1 MAYIGAE
8 PVPGQN
14 REVDDISSSFNGST
28 TAFTLQ
34 VSGVNVSPESAN
46 NILVNLG
53 GVLQNPDTDYT
64 VNASTLTFTTAPASG
79 LSFFGL
85 ILGAGINTATVAD
98 GAITTA
104 KLASDAVGANQL
116 ANTSVTAGSY
126 TTADITVDAQGRITA
141 AASGTISG
149 AEIADQAV
157 TNAKVNNSAAIA
169 GSKISPDF
177 GSQNII
183 TTGDI
188 SVGGDIKNGT
198 SLIDITQNDRIEV
211 DIAGTEIVDINGN
224 GVDVVGSVD
233 MTGTLKIADII
244 EHKGDSNTRIRFPA
258 ADTVSIETSGSER
271 ARVDSN
277 GRFLIGKTASTDVF
291 KEGNLQVRGGSADAA
306 SIIVE
311 STVTGSDG
319 PNVVLGH
326 SRGGNAVG
334 SGDILGDVTFVG
346 NDGSDMES
354 RGAII
359 RAKCSAAVGVNDMPT
374 HLQFFTCQDGNNNLA
389 MGMQVSED
397 STCLAAKAFVSK
409 KSNDASVNTSTASGF
424 TANTFNVV
432 LGQDVLEAQSTY
444 LITFF
449 WNHQGSGQPFESYG
463 SFTFQPGSTNPG
475 SSGAMGP
482 DHVPLQGAHTEQG
495 VSKYWTFRYYSS
507 TGQHTHGLQAAFN
520 QSLND
525 ANGNGQLSV
534 HAVKLADTT
543 TI

>member
-1 MAYIGAE
+1 MPYLGVAPNPRE
-8 PVPGQN
+8 N
-14 REVDDISSSFNGST
+14 REVDDISGSFNGST

-34 VSGVNVSPESAN
+34 AGGSNVSPGKDTA
-46 NILVNLG
+46 IIVYLG
-53 GVLQNPDTDYT
+53 GVVQNPGTDYT
-64 VNASTLTFTTAPASG
+64 IAASTITFTTAPASG
-79 LSFFGL
+79 LTFFGVVL
-85 ILGAGINTATVAD
+85 AQSIDIETTADNTV
-98 GAITTA
+98 TTA
-104 KLASDAVGANQL
+104 K
-116 ANTSVTAGSY
+116 
-126 TTADITVDAQGRITA
+126 IVDG
-141 AASGTISG
+141 
-149 AEIADQAV
+149 AV
-157 TNAKVNNSAAIA
+157 TNAKVNASAAIA
-169 GSKISPDF
+169 AS
-177 GSQNII
+177 
-183 TTGDI
+183 
-188 SVGGDIKNGT
+188 
-198 SLIDITQNDRIEV
+198 
-211 DIAGTEIVDINGN
+211 
-224 GVDVVGSVD
+224 
-233 MTGTLKIADII
+233 KIADFVTGNTNNRVLTATGTANSLNGEANLTFDGSNLSVTGGLDVSSDVSIADTI
-244 EHKGDSNTRIRFPA
+244 KHTGDTNTKIRFPA

-271 ARVDSN
+271 ARFDAN
-277 GRFLIGKTASTDVF
+277 GHVLIGKTVSTDVF
-291 KEGNLQVRGGSADAA
+291 KEGNLQVRGSSSDAA

-311 STVTGSDG
+311 STVTGTDG
-319 PNVVLGH
+319 PNIILGH
-326 SRGGNAVG
+326 SRGGSSVG
-334 SGDILGDVTFVG
+334 SGDILGDITFTG
-346 NDGSDMES
+346 HDGTDLES

-359 RAKCSAAVGVNDMPT
+359 RAKISAAVSSNDMPT
-374 HLQFFTCQDGNNNLA
+374 HLQFFTCQDGNNNLT

-475 SSGAMGP
+475 STGAMGP

-495 VSKYWTFRYYSS
+495 VSKFWTFRYYSS

-520 QSLND
+520 QNLND